1 MNVNDKYKYMEDFCN
16 KQSACGD
23 CPVGLNYP
31 NHKCVGLSSFD
42 YASSYAVSEE
52 ELELCYSIAVKE
64 KVNHPKHYEGNTS
77 LECIECMRVAFGM
90 KAVCDFCLCNAFK
103 YMWRYKNKNG
113 EEDLNKAK
121 WYLRYVQHEIEL
133 EGESNFPK
141 ELLAMYHRLN
151 DLYIDIWDRISN
163 HAD

>member
-16 KQSACGD
+16 KYRVCGD
-23 CPVGLNYP
+23 CPVSQYYP
-31 NHKCVGLSSFD
+31 NHKCTELKSFD
-42 YASSYAVSEE
+42 YDSSYAVSEE
-52 ELELCYSIAVKE
+52 ELELCYSIASKE
-64 KVNHPKHYEGNTS
+64 NVNHPKHYEGNTS
-77 LECIECMRVAFGM
+77 LECIECMRIAFGM
-90 KAVCDFCLCNAFK
+90 MAVCDFCLCNAFK

-113 EEDLNKAK
+113 EEDLNKAN
-121 WYLRYVQHEIEL
+121 WYLRYVQREIEL

-141 ELLAMYHRLN
+141 ELLAMYYRLN